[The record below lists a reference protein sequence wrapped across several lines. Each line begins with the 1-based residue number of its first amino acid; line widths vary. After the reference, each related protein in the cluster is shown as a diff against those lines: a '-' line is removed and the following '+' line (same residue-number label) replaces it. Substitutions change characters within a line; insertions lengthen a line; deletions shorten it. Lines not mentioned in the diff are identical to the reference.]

1 MKANHIRMQMQKQ
14 SRTSVS
20 RGTALKQISGRL
32 VQCTQIFVLMQDME
46 LPFRYPAKRTI
57 LCAGGT
63 GRLFFPDESK
73 SRIDG
78 VS

>member
-32 VQCTQIFVLMQDME
+32 VQCTQIFVLMQGME
-46 LPFRYPAKRTI
+46 LPFLYPAKRTI

-63 GRLFFPDESK
+63 ERRFYPDGSK